1 NASETSLNIDTSFAN
16 GTYSPGPASL
26 SSAGSSRRNSI
37 SDAAVAGGFFAQK
50 SGPTF
55 RPKNQF
61 RDADNDDEEDEDG
74 YIGHSS
80 SKSSPRRLRPR
91 KTNGGFL
98 GGKKGAKG
106 RSGGMNDWDLLL
118 PSTDT
123 YDDEDDDEDDYE
135 GLTENEK
142 WKKKQLAKKGWESRR
157 GQILILATLVTLAT
171 FVRIWKVAI
180 PASVVF
186 DEQHFGEFT
195 VDYLNKM
202 FFVDVHPPLGKM
214 MFAAVAYILGFDG
227 NFGFMLGRLY
237 PKNVPYIGMR
247 LLSIFCGVGLIPI
260 SYLTIKNSGHS
271 TQAAIICAVLVTFE
285 NALITQSRFILLDAP
300 MMLFMGYTILAWINF
315 YNYRNRPFTRGW
327 WTWLI
332 QTGVGLFLS
341 SSIKWVGL
349 FTIATV
355 GLCVLKYLQESR
367 THLYTS
373 TRDFSKQFI
382 ALFVCLLVLPFV
394 LYMGLYAIDFQIL
407 SHSGSG
413 NAWVS
418 PQFQMTLKKHGVQ
431 PVMADIAW
439 ESKVHIR
446 HANTNGGWVHSMP
459 GEYARDGTVDQA
471 IQLVEWDDDLTCW
484 YVFTPD
490 NAIQEQYLKNREDR
504 KANPAVAF
512 NGYVFDGDMVRL
524 RHCYSKVAL
533 AAHNMESIGSNKS
546 FIREMR
552 GIKWDQEAP
561 APESIWRVELVP
573 DGLVPGLADGHQS
586 SDVSQEG
593 EPIEKVGGRN
603 THPSKQWHSIKGFR
617 LYNEHLN
624 CYLHS
629 HKVFRAPYSTYQ
641 EVGCIQGDRQKTNTY
656 FVIDKN
662 VNPHLPA
669 STKSL
674 SYKPLSF
681 FQKFLEINR
690 VMWWTHH
697 DLSSPVHADFYNGQT
712 KKSSD
717 ESLPWSWPFL
727 NRGLN
732 YFSSKETNHYVYL
745 MGNPLL
751 WWASSITAIVYMLSC
766 IWSAVNYLR
775 NKPETRHERARFG
788 ITPFYAVASGTFYA
802 GWAIHYFPFFFMHR
816 QLFLHHY
823 LPALY
828 FSILLLVSRIDR
840 VFQRW
845 PTRGRYLAGLL
856 LLAAAVLSW
865 HCLAPLAYGTD
876 FSSRSKCEKIRS
888 LGGWEFVCQRQNL
901 PYARPQAAK
910 IVVEKRSDHAL
921 HAHEEEE
928 KESQFHYQDPT
939 ETHTEGRES
948 HDHNGEEDHD
958 HDHAGPYNQ
967 EDSQHYDHEHFHHPG
982 NHHDHEEGHHSHG
995 HENHD
1000 DAAERKR
1007 QVDAAAAID
1016 VMAAREQAEAAHA
1029 QARATEERAQAE
1041 IYARAQWEEQEQQ
1054 RQQQQQQNQEQE
1066 KKAQEQEQP
1075 QEPEA
1080 PRETRGW
1087 GSHMASAEARAKEIQ
1102 EKADLLAAKEALEK
1116 KQKELEEKLQAQ
1128 EEELLRQK
1136 LLHELH
1142 EREKI
1147 DAAKQQQQ
1155 QQQHKREQYRAVR
1168 EALAEELRQKQ
1179 AQEAAQRQ
1187 EEEVRLA
1194 WEEQEERERDR
1205 IIEENRLRLEQIY
1218 EERLRREV
1226 EEERRVHEEERQ
1238 RLEQQQRDEEERRRV
1253 YAEEQ
1258 QRHDQ
1263 ELERQREEQEY
1274 ERQQVEARRAVDYL
1288 AAMEAA
1294 TAPMG
1299 AGGEFGGMYGLAQP
1313 PPGVVAH
1320 TDTTREILEE

>member
-1 NASETSLNIDTSFAN
+1 MSFGGYNPASELPFTTAGGVPTTMRSRTSSVSSVHSNQGVPPPQQQQQQGAYSQPGTPGTPGRGVGTGHDCFNGQPGYGGYESYGSNPPTPGAPTPYHNGLPQQQQHPGYGNAPRNQGSGYSSGYDSPTSAYPSKDMNTFPQQQPSTPHRQRRHYHAHHHQRTHSNASETSLNIDTTFAN

-37 SDAAVAGGFFAQK
+37 SEAGVAGGFFAQK
-50 SGPTF
+50 GPTF
-55 RPKNQF
+55 RPSNKSQF

-74 YIGHSS
+74 YMGHSS

-91 KTNGGFL
+91 KANGGGF
-98 GGKKGAKG
+98 GSKKGAKG

-118 PSTDT
+118 PSTDA
-123 YDDEDDDEDDYE
+123 YDDDEEEEEDYE

-157 GQILILATLVTLAT
+157 GQMLIMATLLTLAT
-171 FVRIWKVAI
+171 FVRIWKVAM

-186 DEQHFGEFT
+186 DEQHFGGFT
-195 VDYLNKM
+195 VDYLNRM

-214 MFAAVAYILGFDG
+214 MFATVAYLLGFDG

-237 PKNVPYIGMR
+237 TKNVPYIGMR
-247 LLSIFCGVGLIPI
+247 LLSIVCGVGLIPI

-271 TQAAIICAVLVTFE
+271 TQAAIICAILVTFE

-341 SSIKWVGL
+341 SSVKWVGL

-407 SHSGSG
+407 SYSGSG
-413 NAWVS
+413 NSWVS
-418 PQFQMTLKKHGVQ
+418 PQFQVTLKRHDVQ

-439 ESKVHIR
+439 ESKIHIR

-459 GEYARDGTVDQA
+459 GEYARDGIVDQA

-484 YVFTPD
+484 HVFTPD
-490 NAIQEQYLKNREDR
+490 NAIRDQYLKNREDR
-504 KANPAVAF
+504 KGNPSVAF
-512 NGYVFDGDMVRL
+512 NGYIFDGDKVRL

-533 AAHNMESIGSNKS
+533 AAHDMESIGSNKS

-552 GIKWDQEAP
+552 GIRWIREDP
-561 APESIWRVELVP
+561 APESVWRVELVP
-573 DGLVPGLADGHQS
+573 DGLVPGLADGHRA
-586 SDVSQEG
+586 DLAQEG
-593 EPIEKVGGRN
+593 GEQIDKVGGRN

-629 HKVFRAPYSTYQ
+629 HKVFRAPHSTYQ

-681 FQKFLEINR
+681 FQKFIEINR

-697 DLSSPVHADFYNGQT
+697 DLSSPVHGDFYNGQS

-751 WWASSITAIVYMLSC
+751 WWASSTTAIVYMFSC
-766 IWSAVNYLR
+766 IWSAVSYIR
-775 NKPETRHERARFG
+775 GKPETRHGRARFG

-816 QLFLHHY
+816 QLYLHHY

-828 FSILLLVSRIDR
+828 FSILLLVSRLDR
-840 VFQRW
+840 ALQRW
-845 PTRGRYLAGLL
+845 PPRARYTAGLL
-856 LLAAAVLSW
+856 LLAAAILSW

-876 FSSRSKCEKIRS
+876 FASRSKCEKIRS
-888 LGGWEFVCQRQNL
+888 IGGWEFVCQRQNL
-901 PYARPQAAK
+901 PWARPQAAK
-910 IVVEKRSDHAL
+910 IVVEKRA
-921 HAHEEEE
+921 
-928 KESQFHYQDPT
+928 
-939 ETHTEGRES
+939 
-948 HDHNGEEDHD
+948 
-958 HDHAGPYNQ
+958 
-967 EDSQHYDHEHFHHPG
+967 DHERH
-982 NHHDHEEGHHSHG
+982 
-995 HENHD
+995 
-1000 DAAERKR
+1000 
-1007 QVDAAAAID
+1007 
-1016 VMAAREQAEAAHA
+1016 
-1029 QARATEERAQAE
+1029 
-1041 IYARAQWEEQEQQ
+1041 
-1054 RQQQQQQNQEQE
+1054 
-1066 KKAQEQEQP
+1066 
-1075 QEPEA
+1075 
-1080 PRETRGW
+1080 
-1087 GSHMASAEARAKEIQ
+1087 
-1102 EKADLLAAKEALEK
+1102 
-1116 KQKELEEKLQAQ
+1116 
-1128 EEELLRQK
+1128 
-1136 LLHELH
+1136 
-1142 EREKI
+1142 
-1147 DAAKQQQQ
+1147 
-1155 QQQHKREQYRAVR
+1155 
-1168 EALAEELRQKQ
+1168 
-1179 AQEAAQRQ
+1179 
-1187 EEEVRLA
+1187 
-1194 WEEQEERERDR
+1194 EEQEEA
-1205 IIEENRLRLEQIY
+1205 EN
-1218 EERLRREV
+1218 
-1226 EEERRVHEEERQ
+1226 
-1238 RLEQQQRDEEERRRV
+1238 
-1253 YAEEQ
+1253 
-1258 QRHDQ
+1258 
-1263 ELERQREEQEY
+1263 
-1274 ERQQVEARRAVDYL
+1274 
-1288 AAMEAA
+1288 
-1294 TAPMG
+1294 
-1299 AGGEFGGMYGLAQP
+1299 
-1313 PPGVVAH
+1313 
-1320 TDTTREILEE
+1320 